1 MSISYRLS
9 GRMHGDV
16 TVSFAERFTLSAQ
29 FDAIYREGMA
39 LVERTAAYLDGPGR
53 REAKQLKSPLT
64 LLYATESMRLT
75 TRLLEVASWLLL
87 RRALRNGEIAP
98 EEARAKRRRIR
109 LATIGRPSHTSGFM
123 ELPASFRALIEASFA
138 MNDRIVQLDQ
148 ALEHGAPEA
157 SMAANPVNAQ
167 LARITQA
174 FSGSSARGNW

>member
-1 MSISYRLS
+1 MSISYSLS
-9 GRMHGDV
+9 SSKQSGV

-29 FDAIYREGMA
+29 FDAIYKEGMA
-39 LVERTAAYLDGPGR
+39 LVERTAAYLDGQGR

-87 RRALRNGEIAP
+87 RRAMKNGEIST

-109 LATIGRPSHTSGFM
+109 LATIGRPSHTAGFG
-123 ELPASFRALIEASFA
+123 ELPASFRELIQASFA

-148 ALEHGAPEA
+148 ALEHGTPDAA
-157 SMAANPVNAQ
+157 IAANPVNVQ
-167 LARITQA
+167 LARITRA
-174 FSGSSARGNW
+174 FSGGAVGRG